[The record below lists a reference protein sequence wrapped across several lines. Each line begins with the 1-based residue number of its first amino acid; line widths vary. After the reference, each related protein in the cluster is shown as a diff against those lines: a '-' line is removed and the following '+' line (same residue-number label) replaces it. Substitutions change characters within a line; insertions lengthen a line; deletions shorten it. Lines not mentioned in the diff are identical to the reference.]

1 MNASLSYVAPPTPVP
16 PATMPPVA
24 PLAHPRQDLSRRF
37 RDDAAP
43 ARTRDADA
51 IVWRLGTFIPAAIG
65 TAVLLWGFLSWF
77 ANDGTT
83 WAEGLLAVL
92 IGAGFFWIALTFVT
106 VLAGSGALFRRQGTE
121 TGEITPLDVALL
133 IPVHEEAPWDVFG
146 NAAAMMERLQAAPG
160 AHRWSLYILSDTRN
174 PTLAAQEE
182 KAHAA
187 LRSRMPGLRIWYRRR
202 QVNTD
207 KKVGN
212 LAQWVEH
219 WGGAHDAM
227 LVLDADSLMSAQAI
241 RALADTMGRDPGAGL
256 IQSFPMLIGA
266 QSLFARSQQFAN
278 AVYGVALAEG
288 LARWT
293 GREGNYWGHNAIIRL
308 RAFAASAGLPHV
320 RGLRGADNLILS
332 HDFVEAGLLRRAG
345 WSVRFLPRLRGSYE
359 ETPPTL
365 IDHVIRDRRWC
376 RGNLQH
382 LGLLGTR
389 GLHSLSRFHMFHG
402 AMGYLLSPLWFLLLA
417 LWAVLGVSEDRSI
430 INYFSPDNPTVPNWP
445 EMSPVN
451 HVWLMV
457 TMYALL
463 LAPKLVGASALIASG
478 TPVSRMG
485 GTWRFIGSLA
495 LEIVVSIA
503 YAPILMVQQ
512 TMAVIA
518 ALTGRKFDWTPQ
530 SRAGSGQAWST
541 VLRFHLFETVLGV
554 LLLTGMITGYISL
567 WLIPIMASLILAAPL
582 SRLSG
587 MALPGTM
594 ATPQEV
600 RAPLVAKRA
609 DQWRAMLRAH
619 LAATPA
625 E

>member
-1 MNASLSYVAPPTPVP
+1 MTQDVP
-16 PATMPPVA
+16 HMTMPPVA
-24 PLAHPRQDLSRRF
+24 PMAHPRQDLSRRF
-37 RDDAAP
+37 HDQAAP
-43 ARTRDADA
+43 ALTPDTDA
-51 IVWRLGTFIPAAIG
+51 IIWRLGTFLPAAIG
-65 TAVLLWGFLSWF
+65 TAALLWAFLSWF
-77 ANDGTT
+77 ANDGTS

-106 VLAGSGALFRRQGTE
+106 VLAGSGALLRRTGTE
-121 TGEITPLDVALL
+121 TGAITPLDVALL
-133 IPVHEEAPWDVFG
+133 VPVHEEAPWDVFG
-146 NAAAMMERLQAAPG
+146 NAAAMMERLQADPG
-160 AHRWSLYILSDTRN
+160 VHRWSLYILSDTRN
-174 PTLAAQEE
+174 PDRAAQEE
-182 KAHAA
+182 IAYATLSA
-187 LRSRMPGLRIWYRRR
+187 RMPGVSLWYRRR
-202 QVNTD
+202 ADNVD

-212 LAQWVEH
+212 LAQWVEQ

-227 LVLDADSLMSAQAI
+227 LVMDADSLMSAQAI
-241 RALADTMGRDPGAGL
+241 HALADTMGRDASAGL

-266 QSLFARSQQFAN
+266 RSLFARSQQFAN

-308 RAFAASAGLPHV
+308 KAFAASAGLPHV
-320 RGLRGADNLILS
+320 RGLRGSDNLILS

-402 AMGYLLSPLWFLLLA
+402 AMGYLLSPLWFLLLT
-417 LWAVLGVSEDRSI
+417 LWAVIGVSEERSI
-430 INYFSPDNPTVPNWP
+430 INYFSPENPTIPNWP

-485 GTWRFIGSLA
+485 GPLRFLGSLT
-495 LEIVVSIA
+495 LEILVSIA

-512 TMAVIA
+512 TLAVFS
-518 ALTGRKFDWTPQ
+518 ALTGRKLDWSAQ
-530 SRAGSGQAWST
+530 SRDGPAQSWGT
-541 VLRFHLFETVLGV
+541 VLRFHAFETFLGA
-554 LLLTGMITGYISL
+554 LLLAGMATGYVSY
-567 WLIPIMASLILAAPL
+567 WLIPIMGSLVLAAPL

-587 MALPGTM
+587 VNVPGSM
-594 ATPQEV
+594 ATPQET

-609 DQWRAMLRAH
+609 GRWRAELRAT
-619 LAATPA
+619 LGVTPA